1 MAGENPITQNN
12 LAFLN
17 NPGEKIGVPNLDPAF
32 MVGRKIYHPILGENR
47 RGELL
52 IPVGVPNSGGF
63 RRFQAPEISLIGEE
77 AVSLCFGLP
86 FSLSQLDGSGPSQA
100 TNRLSLT
107 LEEGETPEECAI
119 REVLEESGVEIK
131 NVTFRSVT
139 FMEKMNHCEHNAR
152 YPEKSYGASF
162 TAEAYKI
169 PKFVENREVSEIR
182 FVPLG
187 ELGEYWNKQS
197 DSRECMLGCARMHF
211 RGESK

>member
-17 NPGEKIGVPNLDPAF
+17 NPGEQIGVPNLDPAF
-32 MVGRKIYHPILGENR
+32 MVGWKIFHPILAENR

-100 TNRLSLT
+100 TNGLSLT
-107 LEEGETPEECAI
+107 LEE
-119 REVLEESGVEIK
+119 
-131 NVTFRSVT
+131 
-139 FMEKMNHCEHNAR
+139 
-152 YPEKSYGASF
+152 
-162 TAEAYKI
+162 
-169 PKFVENREVSEIR
+169 
-182 FVPLG
+182 
-187 ELGEYWNKQS
+187 
-197 DSRECMLGCARMHF
+197 DSRWRIKIYTNSDLSEKDRRYFSAFMGIFAWSALKNMPA
-211 RGESK
+211 

>member
-1 MAGENPITQNN
+1 MSGENQTTQNN

-17 NPGEKIGVPNLDPAF
+17 NPGEQIGVPNLDPAF
-32 MVGRKIYHPILGENR
+32 MVGWKIYHPILGENR

-107 LEEGETPEECAI
+107 LEADSSWGMRIHTNCGFSEKDRRYFSAFIGDLHLECI
-119 REVLEESGVEIK
+119 EKICLLD
-131 NVTFRSVT
+131 RS
-139 FMEKMNHCEHNAR
+139 
-152 YPEKSYGASF
+152 S
-162 TAEAYKI
+162 KI
-169 PKFVENREVSEIR
+169 LS
-182 FVPLG
+182 
-187 ELGEYWNKQS
+187 
-197 DSRECMLGCARMHF
+197 
-211 RGESK
+211 